1 VRYAILTAAAA
12 MSRLLAGVVSGVATE
27 AWGYTGWF
35 ALTALLAI
43 PALLLTPLVAREP
56 AQR

>member
-1 VRYAILTAAAA
+1 
-12 MSRLLAGVVSGVATE
+12 VATE